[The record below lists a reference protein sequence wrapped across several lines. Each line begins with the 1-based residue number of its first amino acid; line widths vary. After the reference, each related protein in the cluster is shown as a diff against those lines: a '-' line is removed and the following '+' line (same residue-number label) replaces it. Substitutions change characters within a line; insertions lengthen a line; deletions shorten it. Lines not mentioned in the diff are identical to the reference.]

1 MKGLKSFRKNKKIA
15 VPETPAVPEVPE
27 VSVPEVPEVPDV
39 DEMKESAMDKAGD
52 IAGDMAPGNM
62 KWMMFKIWLASKFSC
77 CLGTPEM
84 PMSGL
89 VDVPEVDIPE
99 VDVPEVPKVDV
110 PKIGL

>member
-1 MKGLKSFRKNKKIA
+1 MKSLRSFRNKKKA
-15 VPETPAVPEVPE
+15 SLPVDVPEAPAVPEVPE
-27 VSVPEVPEVPDV
+27 VPEAPDV
-39 DEMKESAMDKAGD
+39 GELKDSAMDKAGD

-84 PMSGL
+84 SMGGL
-89 VDVPEVDIPE
+89 VETPEVDIPE
-99 VDVPEVPKVDV
+99 VDVPKVDV